1 MPTDIEFFLLL
12 FGGLDSYQ
20 MFAYLNCLKSLT
32 VLMLMTW
39 PKNLTGWKRKHLPV
53 ADQI

>member
-1 MPTDIEFFLLL
+1 LLL

-32 VLMLMTW
+32 VLIMLLTW
-39 PKNLTGWKRKHLPV
+39 PKNLTGWKRKH
-53 ADQI
+53 